1 MKITVLK
8 SLDIV
13 KLRSFESQII
23 VMDSMGA
30 VFSHNT
36 CPFKGGSFRFCSLLF
51 SFFPFLD
58 FVSLQLASFSFCL
71 TSNFY
76 CFASMRNKQPK
87 PAFVLLVR
95 R

>member
-13 KLRSFESQII
+13 KLCSFESQII

-36 CPFKGGSFRFCSLLF
+36 CPSKAALFAFVRFYFL
-51 SFFPFLD
+51 FFPF
-58 FVSLQLASFSFCL
+58 
-71 TSNFY
+71 
-76 CFASMRNKQPK
+76 
-87 PAFVLLVR
+87 
-95 R
+95 